1 MSNPEE
7 LIEIFRDQFQLAPT
21 ILARAPGRINLAGEH
36 VDYNEGIVLPAAID
50 RVVQIAA
57 APAAG
62 NIVTIRAGDLNET
75 IAFRLDQLDQHV
87 DLDGK
92 PFPAWASY
100 PAGAAWALQEA
111 GYPVVGM
118 QAVLKSDIPIGA
130 GLSSSAA
137 VEVAFAFAWQALGGW
152 QAEPLRMAQAC
163 QRAENLYVGVK
174 CGLMDQFAS
183 ACGIAEHVL
192 IFDTRSLEW
201 EALPLPPGTAIV
213 VADTGL
219 RRSLAAIAYNE
230 RRAACEQAV
239 ALLQHYLP
247 KMKSLRDIS
256 SVEFAAYSAFLP
268 PEIRKRAEHVVIE
281 MARVNQ
287 AISCLRRGDI
297 QYFGGLMYASHNSLR
312 DLYEVSCP
320 EINYLVEV
328 SRKLPGCFGA
338 RLSGAGFGGCTV
350 NLVEEVQAQEFIA
363 KLKEKY
369 KRHTGQEAAVYY
381 CHASQGAS
389 VKTLT

>member
-1 MSNPEE
+1 MPNGISISD
-7 LIEIFRDQFQLAPT
+7 LFRDQFQRLPAV
-21 ILARAPGRINLAGEH
+21 LARAPGRINLAGEH

-50 RVVQIAA
+50 RFVQIAA

-62 NIVTIRAGDLNET
+62 NIVTIRAYDLNET
-75 IAFRLDQLDQHV
+75 VTFRLDQLDQHV
-87 DLDGK
+87 DLNGK

-111 GYPVVGM
+111 GYPVAGM
-118 QAVLKSDIPIGA
+118 QAVFTSDVPIGA

-152 QAEPLRMAQAC
+152 QAEALSLAQAC
-163 QRAENLYVGVK
+163 QRAENLYVGVQ

-183 ACGIAEHVL
+183 ACGIAEHIL

-201 EALPLPPGTAIV
+201 EALPLPHGTAIV

-247 KMKSLRDIS
+247 KVKSLRDIS

-281 MARVNQ
+281 MTRVNQ

-297 QYFGGLMYASHNSLR
+297 QYFGGLMYRLAPQLTRPVRGELPR
-312 DLYEVSCP
+312 D
-320 EINYLVEV
+320 
-328 SRKLPGCFGA
+328 
-338 RLSGAGFGGCTV
+338 
-350 NLVEEVQAQEFIA
+350 
-363 KLKEKY
+363 
-369 KRHTGQEAAVYY
+369 
-381 CHASQGAS
+381 
-389 VKTLT
+389 

>member
-1 MSNPEE
+1 MPNPAS
-7 LIEIFRDQFQLAPT
+7 LIADFRGQFQLPPAL
-21 ILARAPGRINLAGEH
+21 LARAPGRINLAGEH
-36 VDYNEGIVLPAAID
+36 VDYNEGVVLPVAID
-50 RVVQIAA
+50 RFVQIAA

-62 NIVTIRAGDLNET
+62 STVAIRAGDLNE
-75 IAFRLDQLDQHV
+75 IVSFRLDQLAQHV
-87 DLDGK
+87 DSAGK
-92 PFPAWASY
+92 PLPAWAAY
-100 PAGAAWALQEA
+100 PAGVAWALQEA

-118 QAVLKSDIPIGA
+118 QAVFNSNVPSGA

-152 QAEPLRMAQAC
+152 KAERLALAQAC
-163 QRAENLYVGVK
+163 QQAENLYVGVK

-183 ACGIAEHVL
+183 ACGMAGQVM
-192 IFDTRSLEW
+192 IFDTRSLDW

-239 ALLQHYLP
+239 LLLQRYLP
-247 KMKSLRDIS
+247 KVKALRDIS

-268 PEIRKRAEHVVIE
+268 PEIRKRAEHVVVE
-281 MARVNQ
+281 MARVSQ

-297 QYFGGLMYASHNSLR
+297 QYFGGLMYASHHSLR

-320 EINYLVEV
+320 EIDYLVEV
-328 SRKLPGCFGA
+328 TRKLPGCYGA

-350 NLVEEVQAQEFIA
+350 NLVEEAQAPEFIQ

-369 KRHTGQEAAVYY
+369 KRHTGKEAAVYL
-381 CHASQGAS
+381 CHASRGAG
-389 VKTLT
+389 VQRLA